1 MPGIGLLFTLLPRS
15 VFARGWYGHPGAA
28 AAQTNDSSQIAK
40 QPPVQVSGQVVRSDT
55 REPVPKAEVSLDP
68 QDESTS
74 KAARGNRIVRT
85 GTNGSFVFSD
95 LPPGSYALSVW
106 RNGYATFSCQTN
118 RDCRQ
123 LSLKSGQKV
132 EGIVL
137 LLDPAGVISGHVSD
151 EDDDPV
157 EGIQVYALGINFL
170 PGGRRQID
178 ARSRVV
184 TDDQGSF
191 RIANLP
197 AGFYYVRAGGLIE
210 RPMEQVALKQGLGE
224 RLQYRDTYYPGT
236 SMLIEA
242 TPLEVNPEV
251 EASAIRFSAATEKT
265 YTITGKVVSGGKRAE
280 PKPTEVHF
288 TKPRDA
294 EQMFG
299 SGGVTIDPDGSF
311 ELHGLSPGEYTLTAM
326 TTSNGWEAEE
336 GYASARIVDS
346 NIRANIELG
355 RASEVR
361 GKVEATLGLSL
372 ARKQIIL
379 QANSSVYRPSDIS
392 SDGQFDIGNVPPGE
406 YTLAVMESVGSAELT
421 YLKKARCGGK
431 DYALQ
436 PLLLAVGTVLDCDI
450 VMANDTGLVGGQVME
465 GEKPAAGLVV
475 VLIPESRELR
485 RIPRYTLTGKTDAA
499 GRYQI
504 VGAIPGD
511 YLLFAVPPSEDHA
524 YFALDFADRNQDKAE
539 HVSLDAYAT
548 QVVNLKPTRGR

>member
-1 MPGIGLLFTLLPRS
+1 VKSKPRARNRFAVCIAATLCVCTWLVRTS
-15 VFARGWYGHPGAA
+15 GAA
-28 AAQTNDSSQIAK
+28 AAQTNDSS
-40 QPPVQVSGQVVRSDT
+40 QVSGQVVRSDT

-74 KAARGNRIVRT
+74 KAAGGNRIVRT

-118 RDCRQ
+118 RDCGQ

-132 EGIVL
+132 AGIVL

-151 EDDDPV
+151 EDHDPV
-157 EGIQVYALGINFL
+157 EGIQVYALRINFL

-178 ARSRVV
+178 ERSGVV

-191 RIANLP
+191 RMANLP

-210 RPMEQVALKQGLGE
+210 HPMEQVALKQGLGE
-224 RLQYRDTYYPGT
+224 SLQYRDTYYPGT
-236 SMLIEA
+236 SVLNEA

-251 EASAIRFSAATEKT
+251 EASGIRFSVATEKT

-288 TKPRDA
+288 TKRSDA

-299 SGGVTIDPDGSF
+299 PGGAMIDPDGSF

-326 TTSNGWEAEE
+326 TTSNGWEVEE
-336 GYASARIVDS
+336 GYVSVRIMDS
-346 NIRANIELG
+346 NVRANIEIG

-361 GKVEATLGLSL
+361 GKVEAPAGLSL
-372 ARKQIIL
+372 AGKQIVL
-379 QANSSVYRPSDIS
+379 QTNVYHPSDLG

-406 YTLAVMESVGSAELT
+406 YTLAVMESAGSAELT

-436 PLLLAVGTVLDCDI
+436 PLILAVGTVLDCDI
-450 VMANDTGLVGGQVME
+450 AMANDTGLVGGQVME

-539 HVSLDAYAT
+539 HVSLDAHAT